1 MTKCKKCN
9 VQAVFVDGVNLEIN
23 VPHLSSDTLCEWLR
37 VKALQS
43 FSDGRFRGSY
53 VRSSCCITQLCGVL
67 TCRGSAWNS
76 VHAGLR
82 RSLKTCGCFRAMCVA
97 SICSSCS
104 SSSTFDMKDQ
114 LPALMGFWLR
124 V

>member
-1 MTKCKKCN
+1 CMCVYVC
-9 VQAVFVDGVNLEIN
+9 VCGCVYVCVC
-23 VPHLSSDTLCEWLR
+23 VCVCECEC
-37 VKALQS
+37 VCVCVCVS
-43 FSDGRFRGSY
+43 VYVCVCVCVCVFRGSY

-97 SICSSCS
+97 SICSSC
-104 SSSTFDMKDQ
+104 
-114 LPALMGFWLR
+114 
-124 V
+124 